1 MIFTHTRAC
10 EKSQALFF
18 FHSFVKFSFSF
29 MEVEGILEDVIMK
42 ARYVIGKK
50 LLGTVPFMKA
60 GSAAICLVAT
70 TMEAYAAYIKL
81 QKARECLD
89 SDKTKGNK

>member
-1 MIFTHTRAC
+1 
-10 EKSQALFF
+10 
-18 FHSFVKFSFSF
+18 
-29 MEVEGILEDVIMK
+29 MK

-70 TMEAYAAYIKL
+70 TMEAYVAYIKL
-81 QKARECLD
+81 QKAREDLE
-89 SDKTKGNK
+89 SDKTKGNNQNGRTECSPERKVDGRND

>member
-1 MIFTHTRAC
+1 
-10 EKSQALFF
+10 
-18 FHSFVKFSFSF
+18 
-29 MEVEGILEDVIMK
+29 MK

-50 LLGTVPFMKA
+50 LLGAVPFMKA

-70 TMEAYAAYIKL
+70 TMEAYIAYIKL

>member
-1 MIFTHTRAC
+1 
-10 EKSQALFF
+10 
-18 FHSFVKFSFSF
+18 
-29 MEVEGILEDVIMK
+29 MK

-70 TMEAYAAYIKL
+70 TMEAYVAYIKL
-81 QKARECLD
+81 QRATSKLKNTPSAFCSRNFHLPLWKEIAQAGRALLECRGHGFKSTFSFFFIL
-89 SDKTKGNK
+89 G

>member
-1 MIFTHTRAC
+1 MRNRRLFIFFC
-10 EKSQALFF
+10 L
-18 FHSFVKFSFSF
+18 FVKFSFSF
-29 MEVEGILEDVIMK
+29 MEVEGILEDDTMK

-70 TMEAYAAYIKL
+70 TMEAYVAYIKL
-81 QKARECLD
+81 QKARENLD

>member
-1 MIFTHTRAC
+1 M
-10 EKSQALFF
+10 EKSAALFF
-18 FHSFVKFSFSF
+18 FHPFVKFSFSF
-29 MEVEGILEDVIMK
+29 MEVEGILEDDAMK

-70 TMEAYAAYIKL
+70 TMEAYVAYIKL

>member
-1 MIFTHTRAC
+1 
-10 EKSQALFF
+10 
-18 FHSFVKFSFSF
+18 
-29 MEVEGILEDVIMK
+29 MEVEGILEDDTMK

-70 TMEAYAAYIKL
+70 TMEAYVAYIKL
-81 QKARECLD
+81 QKARENLD
-89 SDKTKGNK
+89 SDKTKSNK